1 MSGTT
6 RETVSRVLKRLEA
19 QGYILCKGRTISIM
33 REENWTRSG
42 SS

>member
-19 QGYILCKGRTISIM
+19 QGYIVCKGRTITIL
-33 REENWTRSG
+33 REANRKAK
-42 SS
+42 